1 MKKRILS
8 LLLAGCMCLGLAAYS
23 EIARITAM
31 PGMRTTLLLLIPSMR
46 AAKKRSSQA
55 K

>member
-8 LLLAGCMCLGLAAYS
+8 LLLAGCMCLGLAACGQS
-23 EIARITAM
+23 GDDNSNA
-31 PGMRTTLLLLIPSMR
+31 GMRTTLLLLIPSMR
-46 AAKKRSSQA
+46 AAKKRSPQA